1 MADYLKDLITDAVKD
16 GTKTVNE
23 VINKVGGGKIK
34 IDSEGAALGA
44 YEGLSKAI
52 APTNEQ
58 KMRKQKS

>member
-23 VINKVGGGKIK
+23 VINKVDGGKIK

-44 YEGLSKAI
+44 
-52 APTNEQ
+52 
-58 KMRKQKS
+58 